1 MKFVFFSLVLVALA
15 VAKSQASQASP
26 IEKVLEMI
34 SGLQQKVI
42 AAGEDAQKVYDN
54 YAEWCEDKAHNLVFE
69 IKTGKADVTES
80 KATIES
86 ETSLIGALEAK
97 IEELSADLQTD
108 ESDLKAATS
117 VRAKEAADFAAEE
130 KELTEILS
138 SIERA
143 ISMLSR
149 EAKKGG
155 AAMLQ
160 TKSVHSLTDALDVMV
175 QASAISSADA
185 SRLTALVQEGQEASD
200 ADSDSDSDMGAPAA
214 EVYESHSEGVISTLE
229 GLQEKAES
237 RLEKARKSERTSV
250 QNFEMLKQSLTDA
263 MKFANND
270 MAKAKKD
277 LASSQEKKAVAQGDL
292 DTAAKDLEEDIGTKQ
307 TLHQDCMS
315 AAEEFEVATKS
326 RGEELNSLAAAKKAI
341 QESTGGAGGAAEQ
354 TYGLN
359 QMSFLQSGRTQ
370 SSSKAAN
377 SQLEV
382 VHFVRKLARQTQ
394 SASLAQ
400 LASRMSSAMKLSS
413 VSGGDPFAKIKG
425 LITDM
430 IATLEDDAATEAS
443 HKAYCDKELAES
455 SVKQDDL
462 TTDSNSLSTKIAQAQ
477 AAFKKLKGQI
487 ATLQGELAS
496 MVKAKAEASQ
506 LRGMEKSSYEKNSAA
521 MQQGVDGIK
530 LALKVL
536 KEYYA
541 KGDQGAE
548 EGAGSGIIG
557 LLEVCESDFTK
568 GLAEMTAEEESAAA
582 NFKRYV
588 QEDEVVTTAKAQDVK
603 YKTKEAAGLDK
614 QASEMAT
621 DLTSVTDELAAVNTG
636 LARLKKMC
644 VMTSLPYEER
654 KARREAE
661 VAGLKQALQIL
672 DGQAVLLQ
680 QSTRHTLRGVSAHQ
694 HTK

>member
-1 MKFVFFSLVLVALA
+1 MKSVFFSLVLVTLA

-214 EVYESHSEGVISTLE
+214 EVYENHSEGVISTLE

-237 RLEKARKSERTSV
+237 RLEKARKSERTSA

-270 MAKAKKD
+270 MA
-277 LASSQEKKAVAQGDL
+277 
-292 DTAAKDLEEDIGTKQ
+292 
-307 TLHQDCMS
+307 
-315 AAEEFEVATKS
+315 
-326 RGEELNSLAAAKKAI
+326 
-341 QESTGGAGGAAEQ
+341 
-354 TYGLN
+354 
-359 QMSFLQSGRTQ
+359 
-370 SSSKAAN
+370 
-377 SQLEV
+377 
-382 VHFVRKLARQTQ
+382 
-394 SASLAQ
+394 
-400 LASRMSSAMKLSS
+400 
-413 VSGGDPFAKIKG
+413 
-425 LITDM
+425 
-430 IATLEDDAATEAS
+430 
-443 HKAYCDKELAES
+443 
-455 SVKQDDL
+455 
-462 TTDSNSLSTKIAQAQ
+462 
-477 AAFKKLKGQI
+477 
-487 ATLQGELAS
+487 
-496 MVKAKAEASQ
+496 
-506 LRGMEKSSYEKNSAA
+506 
-521 MQQGVDGIK
+521 
-530 LALKVL
+530 
-536 KEYYA
+536 
-541 KGDQGAE
+541 
-548 EGAGSGIIG
+548 
-557 LLEVCESDFTK
+557 
-568 GLAEMTAEEESAAA
+568 
-582 NFKRYV
+582 
-588 QEDEVVTTAKAQDVK
+588 
-603 YKTKEAAGLDK
+603 
-614 QASEMAT
+614 
-621 DLTSVTDELAAVNTG
+621 
-636 LARLKKMC
+636 
-644 VMTSLPYEER
+644 
-654 KARREAE
+654 
-661 VAGLKQALQIL
+661 
-672 DGQAVLLQ
+672 
-680 QSTRHTLRGVSAHQ
+680 
-694 HTK
+694 